1 LAEVMV
7 RGPAEPQG
15 AHAPSRHPVY
25 AALDLGTN
33 NCRLL
38 VARPAPGGFSVID
51 SFSRPTRLGEGLN
64 GSGRLS
70 DAAIARTLDALTC
83 CAKRLKR
90 HHGVHLR
97 AVATEACRKA
107 ANSDLFIARV
117 RAETG
122 IVMNVIEPEEEARLA
137 ATGCRALFDPD
148 QHHALVFDIG
158 GGSTEFAHVR
168 QGAPG
173 GPLTI
178 VKLYS
183 IPIGVVSLT
192 ERQPTLSSGV
202 GFAAAVAEIAS
213 LLAPFDSDGALR
225 DLALGGGLQML
236 GTSGTVTILA
246 GMHLGLS
253 RYDRSRVDG
262 LVLDFP
268 DITRMTHQLVQSG
281 SARRAL
287 YPCVGRDRADLVVA
301 GCAILEAI
309 CQTWPTGV
317 LRVADR
323 GLREG
328 MLLTM
333 LDQARM
339 DRL

>member
-1 LAEVMV
+1 MV

-38 VARPAPGGFSVID
+38 VAKPAPGGFSVID
-51 SFSRPTRLGEGLN
+51 SFSRPTRLGEGLD

-70 DAAIARTLDALTC
+70 DAAITRTLEALTC

-117 RAETG
+117 HAETG
-122 IVMNVIEPEEEARLA
+122 IVMNVIGPEEEARLA
-137 ATGCRALFDPD
+137 ATGCRALFDPARN
-148 QHHALVFDIG
+148 HALVFDIG

-168 QGAPG
+168 QDKPGA
-173 GPLTI
+173 PLTI
-178 VKLYS
+178 IKLHS
-183 IPIGVVSLT
+183 VPVGVVSLT
-192 ERQPTLSSGV
+192 ERRPELSTGE
-202 GFAAAVAEIAS
+202 GFADAVDEIAA
-213 LLAPFDSDGALR
+213 LLIPFDADGALR
-225 DLALGGGLQML
+225 GLSLDGGLQIL

-262 LVLDFP
+262 LVMDFP
-268 DITRMTHQLVQSG
+268 AISRMSHRLVQSD

-287 YPCVGRDRADLVVA
+287 HPCVGRDRADLVVA

-309 CQTWPTGV
+309 CRTWPAGA

-339 DRL
+339 NRS